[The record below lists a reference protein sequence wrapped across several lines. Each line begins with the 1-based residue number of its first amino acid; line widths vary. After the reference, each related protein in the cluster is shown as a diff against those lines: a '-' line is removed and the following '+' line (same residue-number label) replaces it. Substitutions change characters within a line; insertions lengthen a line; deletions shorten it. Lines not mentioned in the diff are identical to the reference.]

1 MTVARKEGTKRQYV
15 PVTERKYV
23 LPLTL
28 ITSLFFVGTGRQ
40 FE

>member
-1 MTVARKEGTKRQYV
+1 MTAARTEGTKRQHV
-15 PVTERKYV
+15 PVTEHKYV